1 MEPSDDVE
9 QRGFAR
15 AVRADQPGDTPAF
28 NTKRGILNGADAAKM
43 LIEMLDF

>member
-15 AVRADQPGDTPAF
+15 AVRADQPGDTAAF
-28 NTKRGILNGADAAKM
+28 NTKRGILNGADAAKV